1 MPVFDEALTLE
12 LYVEGR
18 PVSVN
23 AMYGS
28 RLVGSVNGP
37 TKFLSVEAKA
47 WRETVRAETWTERL
61 TQGENPAKTADY
73 RLPLKVACLFYGCR
87 ADADNLLKLTLD
99 GLKEGLRIDDRH
111 FAVVE
116 SGKAPTFIRN
126 GRRFRGC
133 WIGVWESV
141 VEAPGAAAGEAP
153 GGAA

>member
-1 MPVFDEALTLE
+1 MKAMPTFEEALTLE
-12 LYVEGR
+12 MYVEGQ

-28 RLVGSVNGP
+28 RLAGSVNGP
-37 TKFLSVEAKA
+37 TKFLTAAAKA
-47 WRETVRAETWTERL
+47 WRDAVAAETRTERL
-61 TQGENPAKTADY
+61 TAGENPSKPALYT
-73 RLPLKVACLFYGCR
+73 LPLKVACLFYGSR

-99 GLKEGLRIDDRH
+99 GLKEGLGIDDRH

-116 SGKAPTFIRN
+116 SGKAPTFMRN

-141 VEAPGAAAGEAP
+141 AAAPASETS